1 MTLLS
6 PSSQAAVRDWRNDAE
21 EIHIIEESL
30 DEEQEEEEFERQRP
44 SCSCMNYFGY
54 FTRRKCLSTGTCSVT
69 CNSSCR
75 DKADRGR
82 RLCTSTYLPPGLSVP
97 KTSHW
102 QKVGKQT
109 MTTFRK
115 FNLEEKNSDKCPQNN
130 QDYRLLNLHSLT
142 ADLLLPRPTIFFT

>member
-1 MTLLS
+1 MKAIIALMMTIVIMALLS

-75 DKADRGR
+75 DKADRG
-82 RLCTSTYLPPGLSVP
+82 
-97 KTSHW
+97 
-102 QKVGKQT
+102 VGGCV
-109 MTTFRK
+109 
-115 FNLEEKNSDKCPQNN
+115 SPAWPV
-130 QDYRLLNLHSLT
+130 S
-142 ADLLLPRPTIFFT
+142 P

>member
-1 MTLLS
+1 MLVHEFFWLFHASEMSEHGDLLS
-6 PSSQAAVRDWRNDAE
+6 DLQQQLSRQSGPGSEAV
-21 EIHIIEESL
+21 
-30 DEEQEEEEFERQRP
+30 
-44 SCSCMNYFGY
+44 
-54 FTRRKCLSTGTCSVT
+54 
-69 CNSSCR
+69 
-75 DKADRGR
+75 
-82 RLCTSTYLPPGLSVP
+82 YLPPGLSVP

-115 FNLEEKNSDKCPQNN
+115 FNLEEKNSDKSPQNN

>member
-1 MTLLS
+1 MGRTMPRRSTSSRNRWMRTLRSRRRRSLNGNVPHARAWILLAFS
-6 PSSQAAVRDWRNDAE
+6 RVGNVWARGPAQWPATAAVETKR
-21 EIHIIEESL
+21 
-30 DEEQEEEEFERQRP
+30 
-44 SCSCMNYFGY
+44 
-54 FTRRKCLSTGTCSVT
+54 TGGSGAV
-69 CNSSCR
+69 
-75 DKADRGR
+75 
-82 RLCTSTYLPPGLSVP
+82 YLPPGLSVP

-142 ADLLLPRPTIFFT
+142 ADLLLPRPTIFFTWLR